1 MTGNVTGKV
10 TRSVTSP
17 LTTSPEFQAY
27 LEVRAAVE
35 RSKGAHRTG
44 EVAEP
49 SAYWAEELEQIDYLA
64 DASPLIVR
72 KLRHHAFH
80 ITGIR
85 PYDYRDKGDDRRTY
99 FAARLQAL
107 RTLGGDGLLVPEAD
121 ALGGFGYV
129 VDGRLLNV
137 DTLKFYEV
145 LIGMERSGVLPALRT
160 IDRPVVC
167 EIGAGWGGFA
177 YQFKT
182 LFPRATY
189 IVVDFAE
196 VFLFSATYLGTLF
209 PDAAMAFVGTRE
221 TPTLADARGAELVF
235 VPHTRAHE
243 VSGRHL
249 DLTVN
254 MVSFQEM
261 TGAQVREYAAL
272 AAAAGCP
279 LLYSLNRERSPYNTE
294 LDSVSAALSERYVL
308 TEVSVLG
315 TDYTSATKKPPK
327 AGKPVERTEFNYRHF
342 VGRLDER
349 LRGRADRAAA
359 QPAAVTAPQAS
370 APAGP
375 RVILGMTLYNKARY
389 LPEALDSLLSQ
400 TFEDFALV
408 LLDDASEDDTER
420 VAREYAAR
428 DPRVRYVRHAS
439 RRAMIATWREVAE
452 TAMREHPS
460 AEYFAWA
467 SDHDR
472 WHPQWLERLVAELDN
487 HPGTVLA
494 YPATRRI
501 GEMGEDL
508 GKTPRYFDTA
518 GLTDIR
524 ARWRHFCRES
534 AGSGDMVYGVMQI
547 PALVAAGI
555 FRPVLRPDKLLVAE
569 LALQG
574 QIRQV
579 PDVLWFRRETAA
591 PSVTRQG
598 HTLVLAGDAPAWFT
612 WPPSLQHVRFLYR
625 TYVDGDAVEAD
636 ARLDL
641 SRAAWLGMLLR
652 YETSYGWKHFR
663 KSGTFHRLNRTMDQA
678 VWVRKISMHHV
689 RRLVYE
695 TLVGLRVVRGRLRRA
710 GRRAVYEVLVAGH
723 RMADAAAWLAGLVWR
738 RVVGASRRVVYR
750 VLVLTRRVGLR
761 GGRTEAP

>member
-1 MTGNVTGKV
+1 MTERAPGGREFEVYQRVRDAVVQLTG
-10 TRSVTSP
+10 SP
-17 LTTSPEFQAY
+17 GAGPAQSMGA
-27 LEVRAAVE
+27 E
-35 RSKGAHRTG
+35 R
-44 EVAEP
+44 P
-49 SAYWAEELEQIDYLA
+49 SAYWSEELENIDYMVE
-64 DASPLIVR
+64 ASPLIIR
-72 KLRHHAFH
+72 KLRHHSFH
-80 ITGIR
+80 LTGIR
-85 PYDYRDKGDDRRTY
+85 PYDYRSKDDARRSL
-99 FAARLQAL
+99 FESRLDAL
-107 RTLGGDGLLVPEAD
+107 RALGGDGVLVPEAP
-121 ALGGFGYV
+121 ALGGFGYDV
-129 VDGRLLNV
+129 GGRLFNV

-145 LIGMERSGVLPALRT
+145 LIGMERGGVLPALRANAAPT
-160 IDRPVVC
+160 VC

-189 IVVDFAE
+189 IIVDFAE

-209 PDAAMAFVGTRE
+209 PDAAMAFVGTKE
-221 TPTLADARGAELVF
+221 TPTLADAHGADLVF

-349 LRGRADRAAA
+349 LGGRADRAAA
-359 QPAAVTAPQAS
+359 QPAVVTAPPQAS
-370 APAGP
+370 AAGGP

-408 LLDDASEDDTER
+408 LLDDASEDETGR
-420 VAREYAAR
+420 VAREYEAR
-428 DPRVRYVRHAS
+428 DPRVRYFRHAS

-452 TAMREHPS
+452 TAIREHPA

-472 WHPQWLERLVAELDN
+472 WHPQWLERLVAELDG

-501 GEMGEDL
+501 GETGEDL
-508 GKTPRYFDTA
+508 GKIPRYFDTA

-534 AGSGDMVYGVMQI
+534 AGSGDMVYGVMQV

-569 LALQG
+569 LALHG

-598 HTLVLAGDAPAWFT
+598 HTLVLASDAPAWFG

-625 TYVDGDAVEAD
+625 TYVQGD

-695 TLVGLRVVRGRLRRA
+695 TLVGLRALRGRLRRA

-723 RMADAAAWLAGLVWR
+723 RLTDTAGWLAGLAWR
-738 RVVGASRRVVYR
+738 RTVGTSRRFVYR
-750 VLVLTRRVGLR
+750 LLVLTRRMGLR